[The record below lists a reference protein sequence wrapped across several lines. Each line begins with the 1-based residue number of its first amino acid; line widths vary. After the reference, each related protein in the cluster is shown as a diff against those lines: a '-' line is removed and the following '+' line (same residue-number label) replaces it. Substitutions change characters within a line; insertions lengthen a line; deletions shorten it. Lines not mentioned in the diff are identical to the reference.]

1 MGALWFLPMASGI
14 VQSFMQAAST
24 NVGAS
29 AGAVWILL
37 MAFPIGALG
46 GLVQLHI
53 ASGCFFFGSKLFGA
67 KSPYKRMRTVVALSY
82 APLATAL
89 VFWLG
94 AALTLGSTAFVA
106 PDALAG
112 QSREIIFGI
121 LGLYLATCVCAAWSL
136 VVLGLGVAELEGIS
150 VLKAF
155 EVVVSSFLLLA
166 VAIGVI
172 VAAVILPLLLRH

>member
-1 MGALWFLPMASGI
+1 
-14 VQSFMQAAST
+14 MQAAST

-29 AGAVWILL
+29 AGALWILL
-37 MAFPIGALG
+37 MAVPIGALW

-53 ASGCFFFGSKLFGA
+53 ASGCLFVGSKLFGA
-67 KSPYKRMRTVVALSY
+67 KSSYKRMRTVVALSY

-94 AALTLGSTAFVA
+94 AALTLGSTAFVS

-112 QSREIIFGI
+112 QGQEIIFGI

-136 VVLGLGVAELEGIS
+136 VVLGLGVAESEGIS
-150 VLKAF
+150 VPRAF
-155 EVVVSSFLLLA
+155 GVVVGSFLLAA
-166 VAIGVI
+166 VVLGVI
-172 VAAVILPLLLRH
+172 MAAIALPLLLRH